1 MYWVRWIEGVY
12 VVLDWI
18 VLSNWYD
25 DILGENK

>member
-18 VLSNWYD
+18 VLGNWYD